1 MHTPEPEPNRK
12 MPADERRE
20 QILAVA
26 QALFARDG
34 YHHVSMDDIADRARI
49 SKPVLYRHF
58 ESKLDLYLAV
68 IDLRGDAL
76 LAVVDEAIC
85 SASGGATRGRD
96 MVRAIVSAYIR
107 FVEESGDTFSLL
119 FESDVTH
126 DQDVR
131 ARVDRASAGTAERI
145 CNGLH
150 GLAGLPAADAEL
162 LAATLVGMAQVA
174 SAFQY
179 RAHGMSTDQAV
190 DLLTQLAWRGVAGLV
205 KDHPDGADE
214 QPA

>member
-1 MHTPEPEPNRK
+1 MHTSEPAPSRK

-85 SASGGATRGRD
+85 SASGGTTRGRD
-96 MVRAIVSAYIR
+96 MVRAIVGAYIR

-119 FESDVTH
+119 FESDVT
-126 DQDVR
+126 
-131 ARVDRASAGTAERI
+131 
-145 CNGLH
+145 
-150 GLAGLPAADAEL
+150 
-162 LAATLVGMAQVA
+162 
-174 SAFQY
+174 
-179 RAHGMSTDQAV
+179 
-190 DLLTQLAWRGVAGLV
+190 
-205 KDHPDGADE
+205 
-214 QPA
+214 